1 MQDRYGTAQPRR
13 RMALIAATTV
23 LGVVFLAWVIW
34 AAWLHAN
41 PEIDAAVARFDI
53 VNDHEAQVQVD
64 ARFRDANVRGNCL
77 LRASA
82 SDHTVVGELVVTVG
96 QLRADQGSLVTVRTE
111 RRATTVEL
119 VSCSVHEG

>member
-1 MQDRYGTAQPRR
+1 MEDRYGTASPRR

-23 LGVVFLAWVIW
+23 LGVVFLGWVIW

-41 PEIDAAVARFDI
+41 PEIDAAVASFDI
-53 VNDHEAQVQVD
+53 SSDHAVQVQID
-64 ARFRDANVRGNCL
+64 AQIRDDRVRGTCL

-96 QLRADQGSLVTVRTE
+96 QLRAQQGRFFTVRTE
-111 RRATTVEL
+111 RLATTVEL